1 MRRFDRKKTEEKQRL
16 AEQTQRAKTTP
27 YKERGQISSTPS
39 EKGLEAQRQLKEQQQ
54 KTEQVTDKLEN
65 QVLPKVEQA
74 LQNTVIKMNNDKYN
88 TEQKSEPNR
97 NFTPFVPLEKKRVM
111 PEKQNKIP
119 GVIQHS
125 RPKRKKTENKW

>member
-1 MRRFDRKKTEEKQRL
+1 E
-16 AEQTQRAKTTP
+16 
-27 YKERGQISSTPS
+27 
-39 EKGLEAQRQLKEQQQ
+39 
-54 KTEQVTDKLEN
+54 
-65 QVLPKVEQA
+65 VLPKVEDA
-74 LQNTVIKMNNDKYN
+74 LKRTVEKMNNDKYN
-88 TEQKSEPNR
+88 TEQKSEPNK